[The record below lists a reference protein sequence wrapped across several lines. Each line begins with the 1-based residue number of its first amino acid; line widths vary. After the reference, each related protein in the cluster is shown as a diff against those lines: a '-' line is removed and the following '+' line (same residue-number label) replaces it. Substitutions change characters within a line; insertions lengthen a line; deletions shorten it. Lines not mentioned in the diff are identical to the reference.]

1 MASKA
6 TTCEIISAS
15 ERASEWKKS
24 FVCVNDSLHQAMTES
39 PLAIFIYVIVVFL
52 IMFLVQRA
60 ARPSPNTLKKK
71 KNQKNTNRKK
81 NRRRSADYI
90 LVSF

>member
-24 FVCVNDSLHQAMTES
+24 FICANDSLHQAMTES
-39 PLAIFIYVIVVFL
+39 PSAIFIYVIVVFL
-52 IMFLVQRA
+52 IMVLVQRA
-60 ARPSPNTLKKK
+60 ARPSPNALKKTKIRCKQEETQK
-71 KNQKNTNRKK
+71 KR
-81 NRRRSADYI
+81 
-90 LVSF
+90 

>member
-60 ARPSPNTLKKK
+60 ARPSAKTLKKTK
-71 KNQKNTNRKK
+71 IRYKRDGQRKK
-81 NRRRSADYI
+81 KR
-90 LVSF
+90 

>member
-6 TTCEIISAS
+6 TTCEIISTS

-39 PLAIFIYVIVVFL
+39 PLAIFIYVIVVFF

-60 ARPSPNTLKKK
+60 ARPSSNTLKKTQIRYKQEEK
-71 KNQKNTNRKK
+71 KTNKR
-81 NRRRSADYI
+81 
-90 LVSF
+90 

>member
-1 MASKA
+1 MASEA

-24 FVCVNDSLHQAMTES
+24 FVCVNDSLHQAMTET
-39 PLAIFIYVIVVFL
+39 PLAIFIYVIVVFF

-60 ARPSPNTLKKK
+60 ARPSPNTLKKTKTKIRSKQEEKQK
-71 KNQKNTNRKK
+71 KER
-81 NRRRSADYI
+81 
-90 LVSF
+90 

>member
-24 FVCVNDSLHQAMTES
+24 FICVNDNLHQAMTES
-39 PLAIFIYVIVVFL
+39 PLAIFIYVIVVFF

-60 ARPSPNTLKKK
+60 GSPKSITPKKSK
-71 KNQKNTNRKK
+71 IR
-81 NRRRSADYI
+81 DG
-90 LVSF
+90 

>member
-1 MASKA
+1 MGSEA

-24 FVCVNDSLHQAMTES
+24 FVCVNDSLHEAMTES

-60 ARPSPNTLKKK
+60 SRPSPNTLKKTKTKIRYKQQK
-71 KNQKNTNRKK
+71 KQKKK
-81 NRRRSADYI
+81 R
-90 LVSF
+90 

>member
-24 FVCVNDSLHQAMTES
+24 FVCVNDSLHQAMTET
-39 PLAIFIYVIVVFL
+39 PLAIFIYVIVVFF

-60 ARPSPNTLKKK
+60 ARSGQNTLKKN
-71 KNQKNTNRKK
+71 KN
-81 NRRRSADYI
+81 
-90 LVSF
+90 

>member
-1 MASKA
+1 MASEA

-24 FVCVNDSLHQAMTES
+24 FICANDSLHQAMTES
-39 PLAIFIYVIVVFL
+39 PSAIFIYVIVVFL

-60 ARPSPNTLKKK
+60 ARPSPNILKKTKTKIRYKQEEKQK
-71 KNQKNTNRKK
+71 KKR
-81 NRRRSADYI
+81 
-90 LVSF
+90 

>member
-1 MASKA
+1 MASEA

-24 FVCVNDSLHQAMTES
+24 FVCVNDSLHQAMTET
-39 PLAIFIYVIVVFL
+39 PLAIFIYVIVVFF

-60 ARPSPNTLKKK
+60 ARPSRNTLKKN
-71 KNQKNTNRKK
+71 KN
-81 NRRRSADYI
+81 
-90 LVSF
+90 

>member
-1 MASKA
+1 MASEA

-60 ARPSPNTLKKK
+60 ARPSPNTLKKSKTKIRYKQEEKQK
-71 KNQKNTNRKK
+71 KKR
-81 NRRRSADYI
+81 
-90 LVSF
+90 

>member
-24 FVCVNDSLHQAMTES
+24 FVCVNDSLHQAMTET
-39 PLAIFIYVIVVFL
+39 PLAICIYVIVVFF

-60 ARPSPNTLKKK
+60 ARPSPNTLKKTKTKIRYKQEEKQK
-71 KNQKNTNRKK
+71 KKR
-81 NRRRSADYI
+81 
-90 LVSF
+90 

>member
-24 FVCVNDSLHQAMTES
+24 FVCVNDSLHQAMTET
-39 PLAIFIYVIVVFL
+39 PLAIFIYVIVVFF
-52 IMFLVQRA
+52 IMFLVRRA
-60 ARPSPNTLKKK
+60 ARPSPNTLKKTKTKIRYKQEEKQK
-71 KNQKNTNRKK
+71 KKR
-81 NRRRSADYI
+81 
-90 LVSF
+90 

>member
-1 MASKA
+1 MASEA

-39 PLAIFIYVIVVFL
+39 PLAIFIYVIVVIL
-52 IMFLVQRA
+52 IMVLVQRA
-60 ARPSPNTLKKK
+60 ARPSPNTLKK
-71 KNQKNTNRKK
+71 QKQKLHTNRKK
-81 NRRRSADYI
+81 NGRGSAD
-90 LVSF
+90 